1 MRFSVPSIVKDQY
14 LAPAFATAAV
24 LWVAAFSYAYVNTL
38 AASNVLAIHFDAF
51 KGVDFFGSRGDIFNI
66 MIIAAIVWAINA
78 VLAELMYHREKFLSY
93 VIGGATL
100 LYMVLIFLAVGAII
114 SII

>member
-1 MRFSVPSIVKDQY
+1 MRFAAPSIVKDQY

-24 LWVAAFSYAYVNTL
+24 LWIAAFSYAYVNTL
-38 AASNVLAIHFDAF
+38 GAANVLAVHFDAF
-51 KGVDFFGSRGDIFNI
+51 KGVDFFGGRGDIFNI

-78 VLAELMYHREKFLSY
+78 VLCELLYRREKFLSY
-93 VIGGATL
+93 AIAGATL